1 MEKPVDK
8 ILIKKFILNNC
19 TPEEIARISRFLAQP
34 GADRIFEEIL
44 NEQWEEGSS
53 DVPVDEMQ
61 MKDWEDKFRRRVA
74 QISPPPQKRFKLSTY
89 LKYAAVLAMLITVA
103 GLGRYFIIKGK
114 GDHPAAMAML
124 NSSTTAGK
132 LLKVRLSDS
141 TIVYLNASSS
151 LQYPET
157 FTGDDRTV
165 TLRGEAFFEVKRDDR
180 HPFFVN
186 TDKLRVQVLGTSFN
200 IRSYHDDEDIA
211 VTVATGKVG
220 VTLPELPNV
229 PARILLPDNELTYTR
244 HSASLKTITVNAA
257 DSRAWEK
264 GSFIFDYETLENITR
279 RLSRWYDVK
288 FVCTNHTLLQKRFKL
303 KLKNEN
309 LKNVMEALST
319 AGDGFEYQFKEK
331 QVIIK

>member
-19 TPEEIARISRFLAQP
+19 TPEEIARISKFLEQP

-44 NEQWEEGSS
+44 NEQWEDGSS
-53 DVPVDEMQ
+53 DVPVDETQ
-61 MKDWEDKFRRRVA
+61 MKDWEDKFRRKVA
-74 QISPPPQKRFKLSTY
+74 QINPPSQKRFKLSTY
-89 LKYAAVLAMLITVA
+89 LKYAAMLAILIMVA
-103 GLGRYFIIKGK
+103 GLGRHLMRKGK
-114 GDHPAAMAML
+114 GDHPAVMAML
-124 NSSTTAGK
+124 NSSTAAGK
-132 LLKVRLSDS
+132 LLKIQLSDS

-165 TLRGEAFFEVKRDDR
+165 ILRGEAFFEVKRDGR

-220 VTLPELPNV
+220 VTLPDLPNA
-229 PARILLPDNELTYTR
+229 PASILLPGNELTYTR
-244 HSASLKTITVNAA
+244 HSSALKIATVNAA
-257 DSRAWEK
+257 DSKAWER
-264 GSFIFDYETLENITR
+264 GTFIFNYETLANITK

-309 LKNVMEALST
+309 LKNVMDALST